1 MAQTVR
7 VSNPFF
13 IMRVIDMKFIAKL
26 TIPVGRRMQ
35 KQSVRKLAFTA
46 VAATALSF
54 SASTIQAKGLD
65 DIFAVSAD
73 GNRIAQASQVR
84 INNVANETDELLQVY
99 KRVLKEVEGL
109 RVYNA
114 QLERQIAKQVQE
126 MAELSNS
133 IEEVTLIE
141 RQITPLMMRMMAS
154 LDEFIDHDVPFLPE
168 ERRGRVERLNEL
180 MDNPNVSPS
189 EKFRNVFEAYQI
201 ENDYGRTIE
210 AYEGTREVSGVE
222 RDVNFLRIGRVGLYY
237 QTKDGSLSGMWNSKT
252 NGWIEI
258 DDDFSSAITEGIR
271 IANNQATPNLIN
283 LPVIA
288 PE

>member
-1 MAQTVR
+1 
-7 VSNPFF
+7 
-13 IMRVIDMKFIAKL
+13 
-26 TIPVGRRMQ
+26 MQ
-35 KQSVRKLAFTA
+35 KHSVRKLAFTA
-46 VAATALSF
+46 VAATALTF
-54 SASTIQAKGLD
+54 SASAIHAEGLD

-84 INNVANETDELLQVY
+84 INNVANETDGLLQTY
-99 KRVLKEVEGL
+99 KRVLKEIEGL

-114 QLERQIAKQVQE
+114 QLERQINKQVEE
-126 MAELSNS
+126 MGQLRTS

-141 RQITPLMMRMMAS
+141 RQISPLMMRMLAS
-154 LDEFIDHDVPFLPE
+154 LEEFVKHDVPFLE
-168 ERRGRVERLNEL
+168 GERSDRIERLNEL

-210 AYEGTREVSGVE
+210 AYENTIEIGGVE

-237 QTKDGSLSGMWNSKT
+237 QTKDSSLSGMWNSKAKS
-252 NGWIEI
+252 WVEL
-258 DDDFSSAITEGIR
+258 DDDFSSAITSGIR

>member
-1 MAQTVR
+1 
-7 VSNPFF
+7 
-13 IMRVIDMKFIAKL
+13 MKSIIKPK
-26 TIPVGRRMQ
+26 IPVGRRMQ

-46 VAATALSF
+46 VAASALTF
-54 SASTIQAKGLD
+54 SAGALQAQGLD

-84 INNVANETDELLQVY
+84 INNIANETDELLQVY
-99 KRVLKEVEGL
+99 KRVLKEIEGL

-114 QLERQIAKQVQE
+114 QLERQIAKQVEE
-126 MAELSNS
+126 MGQLRTS

-141 RQITPLMMRMMAS
+141 RQISPLMLRMMAS
-154 LDEFIDHDVPFLPE
+154 LSEFIDHDVPFLE
-168 ERRGRVERLNEL
+168 DERRNRINRLNEM

-222 RDVNFLRIGRVGLYY
+222 RDVNYLRVGRVGLYY

-252 NGWIEI
+252 SGWMEL
-258 DDDFSSAITEGIR
+258 DDDFGGPITTGIR